1 MAENERAQNQ
11 SRPLEE
17 NLPPGEFPQIQAA
30 DYVPSPDSARKA
42 LARQA
47 NKVGR
52 PTKFTPETRDLIVK
66 GIGAGAHI
74 GVVIQ
79 AAGIGRHTYYDWMAA
94 GREASVKVEEGFE
107 ISEKERE
114 FMEFAVAVVQA
125 EATAELRLV
134 GHLSKAAASDWR
146 AALAML
152 KLRYPTRWREIATT
166 EIITDGSGGL
176 PAGRDVDQD
185 SIASL
190 QRELE
195 TRARAKRERDIVDAE
210 IVEDEA

>member
-1 MAENERAQNQ
+1 MADAERAQNRPPAPEENSDDPEFVIL
-11 SRPLEE
+11 SRP
-17 NLPPGEFPQIQAA
+17 P
-30 DYVPSPDSARKA
+30 DHVPSPEGARKV
-42 LARQA
+42 LAKQPGRI
-47 NKVGR
+47 GR
-52 PTKFTPETRDLIVK
+52 PTKFTPETRDLIIN

-107 ISEKERE
+107 ISDKERE
-114 FMEFAVAVVQA
+114 FMDFAIAVVQA
-125 EATAELRLV
+125 EASAELRLV
-134 GHLSKAAASDWR
+134 GHLSKAASKDWR

-166 EIITDGSGGL
+166 EIISDGSGGL
-176 PAGRDVDQD
+176 PAGRDIDQD

-195 TRARAKRERDIVDAE
+195 IRARAKNERDIVEAE
-210 IVEDEA
+210 VIEE